1 MPRHA
6 PNSGTPK
13 PISAQARS
21 QRPHPNAQES
31 AVRIVP
37 PLPVPP
43 PASPRQPIHGGRRK
57 LSLPGWMAFCQ
68 SPVNQ
73 LFSPRANALTTHSPY
88 YVSQRAVRP
97 ALARGDSACAMECR
111 AGVAVPGIGEVGEW
125 GCIPSLGSR
134 AAGADFVAMFGAVVR
149 RSYFFILLIIMRH
162 FLLFF
167 LILAPGSFI
176 LPRNAKLV
184 AMCPDRAVPS
194 LVELCVCR

>member
-13 PISAQARS
+13 PMSAQARS

-43 PASPRQPIHGGRRK
+43 PAPPRQPIHGGRRK

-97 ALARGDSACAMECR
+97 ALARGDSACAMEFR

-125 GCIPSLGSR
+125 GCIPCQFGELCRWGGFCGYVWSCGS
-134 AAGADFVAMFGAVVR
+134 AFLFFYSYYYYYASVFVILFNFGAR
-149 RSYFFILLIIMRH
+149 KFYT
-162 FLLFF
+162 
-167 LILAPGSFI
+167 AT
-176 LPRNAKLV
+176 
-184 AMCPDRAVPS
+184 
-194 LVELCVCR
+194 

>member
-1 MPRHA
+1 
-6 PNSGTPK
+6 
-13 PISAQARS
+13 
-21 QRPHPNAQES
+21 
-31 AVRIVP
+31 
-37 PLPVPP
+37 
-43 PASPRQPIHGGRRK
+43 
-57 LSLPGWMAFCQ
+57 
-68 SPVNQ
+68 
-73 LFSPRANALTTHSPY
+73 
-88 YVSQRAVRP
+88 
-97 ALARGDSACAMECR
+97 MECR

-184 AMCPDRAVPS
+184 AVCPDRAVPS